1 MQVIAHRGASGIAPE
16 NTITAFH
23 LALEAGVN
31 GIELDVQ
38 MVGGVAVV
46 LHDRWLQKTTN
57 GTGLTQDIDL
67 AYLQSLDAGGGQSVP
82 KLSEVLQF
90 INGRCLVNIELKA
103 PDCEISV
110 LAEIEHAL
118 TELHFLPEQI
128 LISSFNH
135 HSLLKVKH
143 LAPSINIGA
152 LTANLPVSYAQ
163 FATDLQAW
171 SVHCA
176 IDFINQAF
184 VDDAHQR
191 GLQVWVYT
199 VNQVEDIDA
208 MLKLGVDAIFTDYP
222 SRSIQYLN
230 SISANQRFISA
241 EPNPL

>member
-1 MQVIAHRGASGIAPE
+1 MQIIAHRGASGTAPE
-16 NTITAFH
+16 NTITAFQ
-23 LALEAGVN
+23 LALDAGVS

-38 MVGGVAVV
+38 MVSGVAVV

-57 GTGLTQDIDL
+57 GMGLTQDIDL

-82 KLSEVLQF
+82 RLGDVLQL
-90 INGRCLVNIELKA
+90 INGSCLVNIELKA
-103 PDCEISV
+103 PDCELAV
-110 LAEIEHAL
+110 LAEIEYAL
-118 TELHFLPEQI
+118 AALNFSVEQF

-135 HSLLKVKH
+135 HSLQKIKQ
-143 LAPSINIGA
+143 LAPELKLGA
-152 LTANLPVSYAQ
+152 LTANLPLSYAQ
-163 FATDLQAW
+163 FATDIQAW

-176 IDFINQAF
+176 IDFIDQAF

-199 VNQVEDIDA
+199 VNQIEDIDA

-230 SISANQRFISA
+230 SISC
-241 EPNPL
+241 

>member
-23 LALEAGVN
+23 LALDAGVD

-38 MVGGVAVV
+38 MVSGVAVV

-57 GTGLTQDIDL
+57 GMGLTQDIDL
-67 AYLQSLDAGGGQSVP
+67 AYLQSLDAGGGQCVP
-82 KLSEVLQF
+82 SLGDVLQF

-103 PDCEISV
+103 PDCELAV
-110 LAEIEHAL
+110 LAEVEYAL
-118 TELHFLPEQI
+118 KALNFSAQQI

-135 HSLLKVKH
+135 HSLLKIKR
-143 LAPSINIGA
+143 LAPELKIGA

-176 IDFINQAF
+176 IDFVNQAF
-184 VDDAHQR
+184 VDDAHRR
-191 GLQVWVYT
+191 GLEVWVYT

-208 MLKLGVDAIFTDYP
+208 MLKMGVDAIFTDYP
-222 SRSIQYLN
+222 SRSIQYLS
-230 SISANQRFISA
+230 SISAK
-241 EPNPL
+241 P